1 MSSHSSNVR
10 HEEPRA
16 AYVGID
22 VAIRKEKLLPVV
34 VCRREGRALIPLP
47 LKGSGLTKPPRGRG
61 NAAIIEQVERSR
73 LAGETVAYLRWIEK
87 QFDVQIA
94 RIGMDAPSSPR
105 PDRLGRR
112 EAEVALDKE
121 GISCIGTPSES
132 AFEEIPRCV
141 REHLAAGKSQSTLP
155 CANQLWMLFG
165 FELFKVLSAEGW
177 DCLEVYPQATVQVL
191 NPRAPHKTSKGA
203 VADQL
208 RAASRHTDW
217 PQEPTVD
224 ALRLIG
230 FGDSHDRLDAYLA
243 AWVASLAEPDRRPL
257 GRKPD
262 DVIWVPKVNEPSS

>member
-1 MSSHSSNVR
+1 MTQPTEGRGESMP
-10 HEEPRA
+10 E

-22 VAIRKEKLLPVV
+22 VAIQKEKLVPIV
-34 VCRREGRALIPLP
+34 VCKRESGALIPLL
-47 LKGSGLTKPPRGRG
+47 LKGRGLAKPPRGRG
-61 NAAIIEQVERSR
+61 NAAIIERDERSR
-73 LAGETVAYLRWIEK
+73 LASETVAYLRWAEK

-94 RIGMDAPSSPR
+94 RIGIDAPSAPR
-105 PDRLGRR
+105 PNSLARR

-132 AFEEIPRCV
+132 DFEGMPRCI

-208 RAASRHTDW
+208 RAASKHTGW

-224 ALRLIG
+224 ALRAIG
-230 FGDSHDRLDAYLA
+230 FGNSHDRLDAYLA
-243 AWVASLAEPDRRPL
+243 AWVASLAEPDRRPF
-257 GRKPD
+257 GHKPN
-262 DVIWVPKVNEPSS
+262 DVIWVPKVNGPGS